1 MGGGSVQ
8 ETLPGCPEEAIDL
21 QVGNTLSSQKHLK
34 GKACFLKKEK
44 EKKTDFQSQK
54 NDL

>member
-1 MGGGSVQ
+1 MMGGGSVQ

-34 GKACFLKKEK
+34 GKACFLKK
-44 EKKTDFQSQK
+44 KKKKKPDF
-54 NDL
+54 